1 MYNVYQVTGATVK
14 STQKGYK
21 LFNLQLN
28 KGLWVTKLFPLRK
41 VDQITDQLYKLYTK
55 NDNNLDFITGRYIAI
70 ELKETK
76 FGMNFGRIESFDVIS
91 DFKKLLD
98 GYNGKG
104 FQTEINIFDF
114 LKENGYP
121 VNADNSITLKSP
133 YSQLN
138 IRLHCGTTVCY
149 PKKPAE
155 GTLTLENIKL
165 IYDNFYKDKYIDN
178 GNPDRDEHYSAT
190 SVAII
195 VNRKIYHKSLS
206 KTLSNDSFE
215 ILKVGDSLSE
225 EQCQFLAKQAL
236 LHKQSED

>member
-1 MYNVYQVTGATVK
+1 MYNVFKVTAATVK

-28 KGLWVTKLFPLRK
+28 KDLWVTKLFPLRK
-41 VDQITDQLYKLYTK
+41 VDQITDSLYKQYTK

-76 FGMNFGRIESFDVIS
+76 FGMNFGHIESFDVIF

-98 GYNGKG
+98 SYNGKG
-104 FQTEINIFDF
+104 FQTRINIFDF
-114 LKENGYP
+114 LKDNGYP
-121 VNADNSITLKSP
+121 VNADNSITLKAP

-149 PKKPAE
+149 PNKPAE
-155 GTLTLENIKL
+155 GTLTLENIEL

-178 GNPDRDEHYSAT
+178 GNPDRDEQYSAT

-215 ILKVGDSLSE
+215 ILKVGDKLSE

-236 LHKQSED
+236 HKQSED